1 MVRKP
6 TRLLG
11 VKITVGDERPVAGD
25 SKLPTVGVSGQNQL
39 GIVRCHCV
47 KDP

>member
-1 MVRKP
+1 MARKP

-11 VKITVGDERPVAGD
+11 VKITVGDERPVPWDTKLSTVRVAGKNEL
-25 SKLPTVGVSGQNQL
+25 SV
-39 GIVRCHCV
+39 VRGHCI